1 MAMLS
6 NDAAAPV
13 DRPNLSK
20 DHHAGSAREEWL
32 PLRADS
38 FYAEAE
44 IELRLNTDVNSLSA
58 RACPTDP
65 EWTADRARNRPKL
78 IYSEP
83 PRA

>member
-1 MAMLS
+1 MLS
-6 NDAAAPV
+6 DDAAAPV

-58 RACPTDP
+58 RPCPQT
-65 EWTADRARNRPKL
+65 RNGQPIAPGIGR
-78 IYSEP
+78 S
-83 PRA
+83 